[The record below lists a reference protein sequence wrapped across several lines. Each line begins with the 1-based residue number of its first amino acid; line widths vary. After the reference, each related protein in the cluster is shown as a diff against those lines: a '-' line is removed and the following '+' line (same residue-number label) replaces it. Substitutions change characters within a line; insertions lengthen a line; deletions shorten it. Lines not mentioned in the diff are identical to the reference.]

1 MASAEFEQI
10 LLMMK
15 SGRPAEAPDLA
26 ETRARLE
33 AFAAMNPL
41 PADLSV
47 EPVSAQGVPA
57 EWVAAPGAS
66 GSVILYLHGGG
77 YVIGSIGTH
86 RDIAGRIS
94 RASGARVL
102 LAGYRLGPE
111 HPFPAAVD
119 DAVACYHW
127 LLAEGIAPANI
138 GIAGDSAGGG
148 LTMATLLALRDAGE
162 ELPACGV
169 CLSPWVDLTQSGSS
183 MTEREHLDPM
193 VQKDTLDEMA
203 TMYLNGADPRQ
214 PLASPINGNLAGLP
228 PLLIQVGTAETL
240 FDDSVRLAEL
250 AGKAGVPVTFET
262 WDDMIHVFQTFSMLP
277 EAQRAVARIGEF
289 VRSHAAATA
298 PAST

>member
-15 SGRPAEAPDLA
+15 SGRPAEGPDLA
-26 ETRARLE
+26 ETRAGLE

-47 EPVSAQGVPA
+47 EPVSAKGVPA

-77 YVIGSIGTH
+77 YVIGSIATH

-111 HPFPAAVD
+111 HPFPAAVE
-119 DAVACYHW
+119 DAVACYRW
-127 LLAEGIAPANI
+127 LRSEGFAAGNI
-138 GIAGDSAGGG
+138 SIAGDSAGGG
-148 LTMATLLALRDAGE
+148 LTMATLLALRDAGD

-169 CLSPWVDLTQSGSS
+169 CLSPWVDLTLSGAS
-183 MTEREHLDPM
+183 MTERDALDPM
-193 VQKDTLDEMA
+193 VHADMLGMMA
-203 TMYLNGADPRQ
+203 NLYLNGADPRQ
-214 PLASPINGNLAGLP
+214 ALASPIFADLTGLP

-240 FDDSVRLAEL
+240 FDDSARLAEL
-250 AGKAGVPVTFET
+250 AGQAGVPVTFET
-262 WDDMIHVFQTFSMLP
+262 WDDMIHVFQTFSILP